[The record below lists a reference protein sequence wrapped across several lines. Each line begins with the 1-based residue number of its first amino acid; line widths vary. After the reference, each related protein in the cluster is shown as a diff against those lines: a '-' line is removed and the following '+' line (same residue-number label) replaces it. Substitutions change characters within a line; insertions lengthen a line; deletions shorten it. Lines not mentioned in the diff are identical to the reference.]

1 MRKKQQK
8 YYFDIKIK
16 IARVLF
22 FVNALIW
29 LGFSI
34 FLFRDMTRL
43 NSGTSAFVAAFF
55 VLTIAGTMLASGI
68 MIAKR
73 IGWAYYFGLIVLAL
87 NIFLSFIGEFGVFT
101 FISILVDII
110 LLMILFSFQ
119 RPYFSK
125 A

>member
-34 FLFRDMTRL
+34 FLFRDMSRL
-43 NSGTSAFVAAFF
+43 NSGTSAFVTAFF

-73 IGWAYYFGLIVLAL
+73 IGWAY
-87 NIFLSFIGEFGVFT
+87 
-101 FISILVDII
+101 
-110 LLMILFSFQ
+110 
-119 RPYFSK
+119 
-125 A
+125 